1 MKLALIY
8 SPFSV
13 DSRITLEW
21 SSVKKNTNKN
31 IKLCIFFIKK
41 NEHET
46 LVTISM
52 KFWVIHDIEAVSYD
66 IVLIQFGLFIFR
78 SNKE

>member
-1 MKLALIY
+1 MHILY
-8 SPFSV
+8 
-13 DSRITLEW
+13 
-21 SSVKKNTNKN
+21 
-31 IKLCIFFIKK
+31 KK

-46 LVTISM
+46 LLTISM

-66 IVLIQFGLFIFR
+66 IVLIQFGLFVFR